1 MVMQEYYIYGKY
13 GLFYQITVASA
24 IMNGR
29 YAVLPKGG
37 GDLNRN
43 NLLSDLDL
51 PKDKYPGVFCLP
63 PVSDIGTVQQAGWE
77 TFSFR
82 LLFLTTTY
90 STGDNKIKSPD
101 FNTNSSLHKME
112 MDWSDMKDVALNFM
126 NALEKIRFPNFKMN
140 QGGSWRIIRVT
151 DAQNDRLSGVML
163 MFSAMIAV
171 QCVFTDIDPATVAMP
186 AIDTHETHF
195 H

>member
-1 MVMQEYYIYGKY
+1 MEEYYVYGKY
-13 GLFYQITVASA
+13 GLFFQIAKASA
-24 IMNGR
+24 ILNGR

-63 PVSDIGTVQQAGWE
+63 PVSDLETAQQASWE
-77 TFSFR
+77 SFSFR

-90 STGDNKIKSPD
+90 YTGDNKIKAPD
-101 FNTNSSLHKME
+101 PNTNSSLHKME
-112 MDWSDMKDVALNFM
+112 MDWSDMHDVALNFM
-126 NALEKIRFPNFKMN
+126 NALEKVKFPGFRMGQK
-140 QGGSWRIIRVT
+140 GLWRIIRVT
-151 DAQNDRLSGVML
+151 DVQNDRVSGVMVI
-163 MFSAMIAV
+163 FTASIAV
-171 QCVFTDIDPATVAMP
+171 QCDFTDIDPADVALP
-186 AIDTHETHF
+186 VLTPNIHPTHF